1 MLDISLT
8 TINDLET
15 GSAVEYKV
23 KLYLQQPEE
32 YTKDDYLDSVGS
44 IHTEMSNE
52 GSYQIAN
59 TEIVLKNIK
68 EDGSFYFS
76 ERFENEF
83 PVDKL
88 VEVFASING
97 VSVLV
102 LRGIVND
109 WELTEEDVRLRIN
122 A

>member
-1 MLDISLT
+1 MLDIDLTSL
-8 TINDLET
+8 NLLEA
-15 GSAVEYKV
+15 GSAIEYKV

-32 YTKDDYLDSVGS
+32 YTKEDYLDSVSS
-44 IHTEMSNE
+44 IHTEMSDE

-68 EDGSFYFS
+68 ENESFYFS

-88 VEVFASING
+88 VEVFAMIVG
-97 VSVLV
+97 VSILV

-109 WELTEEDVRLRIN
+109 WELTDKSVRLRIN